1 MLFTILL
8 ITFSNYQ
15 LNSYQIINNNDKKG
29 ANTQIHFDTI
39 TLNKLAFFVNKKV
52 FVRCKIDEVYYPQNF
67 SDIYYL
73 NSGGTHGY
81 NIFGIRI
88 LKNMNYLLTDKDVKG
103 KEVIV
108 FGTLVENTNFTIT
121 LYDKKNLKIL
131 N

>member
-1 MLFTILL
+1 MIYAFVFFISSFNLFNNL
-8 ITFSNYQ
+8 Q
-15 LNSYQIINNNDKKG
+15 LTNFKFIEKSISQ
-29 ANTQIHFDTI
+29 TPFDTI
-39 TLNKLAFFVNKKV
+39 TINKLASYVNNKV
-52 FVRCKIDEVYYPQNF
+52 YVRCKIDEVYYPQNI
-67 SDIYYL
+67 SEIYYL
-73 NSGGTHGY
+73 NAGGTHGF

-88 LKNMNYLLTDKDVKG
+88 LKNMNYNLTDKDMKG